1 MQISIRSLEKKLSQ
15 ILPLAEAYQ
24 RSYNK
29 LSDGYKSP
37 EEMALYTKGYFL
49 KKLWKMA
56 EDKNSVVAVLYVNEQ
71 PRGFVRYSAIP
82 EYYTQAVDG
91 QSRDLEKGMLD
102 GYEFAWYRKV
112 NFNRN
117 VPLNDKTLI
126 VNQIYLDPQVQ
137 RHGLGTYLL
146 GRTIPELKKQGYENL
161 IIEYNANNVN
171 AEKFYRGIGFEP
183 FAKTQDF
190 DHIIKKDGRTTFCIS
205 DVEIAHTTID
215 HAIEAMRRKQ
225 LNKTFITMVPQKNGQ
240 AYR

>member
-1 MQISIRSLEKKLSQ
+1 MKISIRSLEKKLSQ

-29 LSDGYKSP
+29 LSNGYKSQ

-56 EDKNSVVAVLYVNEQ
+56 ENKDSVVAVLYVDDK

-82 EYYTQAVDG
+82 EYYTNPIDG
-91 QSRDLEKGMLD
+91 KTSDTEKGMLD
-102 GYEFAWYRKV
+102 GFEFAWSRKV
-112 NFNRN
+112 NFSRN
-117 VPLNDKTLI
+117 VQLDNKTLI

-137 RHGLGTYLL
+137 RCGLGTYLL
-146 GRTIPELKKQGYENL
+146 SKTIPELKKQGYESL
-161 IIEYNANNVN
+161 IIEYNANNSN
-171 AEKFYRGIGFEP
+171 AEKFYKGIGFKA

-205 DVEIAHTTID
+205 NVEIAHTTID
-215 HAIEAMRRKQ
+215 NALATMRDKQ
-225 LNKTFITMVPQKNGQ
+225 LNQTYITMMQKRNGH
-240 AYR
+240 AY